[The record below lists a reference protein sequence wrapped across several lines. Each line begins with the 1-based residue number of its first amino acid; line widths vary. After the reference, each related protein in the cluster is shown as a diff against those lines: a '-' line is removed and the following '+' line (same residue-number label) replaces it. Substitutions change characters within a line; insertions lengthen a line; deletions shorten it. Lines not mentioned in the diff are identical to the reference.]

1 MSGYYEVKSAQ
12 PNPVKVA
19 LLFIN
24 LNLLMGGGGVGK
36 TPPFSTPKVGFF
48 CAFLMPVF
56 WFFFL
61 YVNGGGGGGAFG
73 QTPRFAEPK
82 CGIVRAVLMP
92 VLWIIPRLLSNPFP
106 FFIHQ

>member
-1 MSGYYEVKSAQ
+1 LEVKPPQ
-12 PNPVKVA
+12 PQCGGGPFFFFF
-19 LLFIN
+19 LCFLG
-24 LNLLMGGGGVGK
+24 GGGGV
-36 TPPFSTPKVGFF
+36 
-48 CAFLMPVF
+48 
-56 WFFFL
+56 
-61 YVNGGGGGGAFG
+61 G